1 MEQPLS
7 LLDFIYFFYYVT
19 CAPQNNVHEISLRCL
34 LEGVYDRC
42 QGASLKQIILACFF
56 ILWILID

>member
-7 LLDFIYFFYYVT
+7 LLDFKYLFYYVTLT

-34 LEGVYDRC
+34 LEEVYDPC
-42 QGASLKQIILACFF
+42 QGASLKKSFWF
-56 ILWILID
+56 VFSYFGF